1 MLGPGSKLAHYEIV
15 GSLGAGGMGEVYRAR
30 DTRLNREVAIK
41 ILPDVFATDPDRVM
55 RFTREAQTLASL
67 NHPRIAQ
74 IFGIEETAATDRAAT
89 RALVMELV
97 PGDTLADRIARGPIP
112 LDEAIPIAR
121 QVAEALE
128 AAHDAGIVH
137 RDLKP
142 ANIKLRPDGTV
153 KVLDFGLAK
162 VDSGG
167 RSLASPM
174 NSPTLTSPAL
184 THAGII
190 LGTAAYM
197 SPEQA
202 RGRPVDKRA
211 DIWAFGCV
219 LFEML
224 TATPAFPGDTITD
237 VIAAVVKNEPD
248 STLLPAHT
256 PPNVRRVLTRCLR
269 KDPDTR
275 LRDIGDA
282 RLDLTESD
290 SVPPVAAM
298 VPKSASMPLA
308 AMTVIAAAAIA
319 AAAWL
324 WLRSPAP
331 PAPRHWS
338 AVLVGGPATIM
349 QPALSPDGQ
358 LLAFQTL
365 VDGQSQV
372 GVLKPGAGTWRV
384 LTSDRTLGLA
394 VIHDWAT
401 DGSRIYY
408 DRQTD
413 VLNGIFSVPALGGE
427 ERLVLENAGFPC
439 VLPNGD
445 LLFQR
450 INADRQ
456 LQLHRFSPPTGAIE
470 PLPVVP
476 DTGAS
481 DDAVVGSL
489 DGRRVYFFGRPLA
502 DTAAR
507 SGFYQLDLES
517 RRVEPLT
524 SVQLREPVSL
534 AVNRGNGDVYFGGL
548 AGDAFQILR
557 MSAAPAPEPILTIP
571 EAARFDVE
579 RNGDLFV
586 TLRGRPS
593 EIYAFPPA
601 MKGAAERLGT
611 IPTMN
616 IRQRQGI
623 APLPNGTFLVGS
635 RGSDHDRLLVVHP
648 KRQPTTLIEGAE
660 DTRPPVA
667 AVGAQ
672 HAVMMMGPAASPDI
686 AIVNTADGRLVRRF
700 HAPAADIWSLD
711 ASPDGRTLYYTH
723 DGSVWS
729 LPAEGGTPTKLGAG
743 DSLTVERDTGDLIVK
758 LDESARIR
766 LVRMKPGG
774 GAVAEIPVRGELR
787 LIQRALMP
795 GSVRQGQLV
804 LGVASADSW
813 FWHVATIDLETGVV
827 TKLTNVNPT
836 DFHLATWRSDGVPI
850 GFGYGLNT
858 SLWHFTA
865 RAQ

>member
-1 MLGPGSKLAHYEIV
+1 MIV
-15 GSLGAGGMGEVYRAR
+15 GQTVGPYSIIAKLGEGGMGEVYSAR

-41 ILPDVFATDPDRVM
+41 ILPEAFATDPDRVM

-67 NHPRIAQ
+67 NHPHIAQ
-74 IFGIEETAATDRAAT
+74 IFGIEETPAPDRAAT
-89 RALVMELV
+89 RALIMELV

-112 LDEAIPIAR
+112 LDEAIPMAR

-162 VDSGG
+162 IVDSAAG
-167 RSLASPM
+167 LPNPI
-174 NSPTLTSPAL
+174 NSPTITSPAF

-197 SPEQA
+197 APEQA

-224 TATPAFPGDTITD
+224 TGKPAFPGDTITD
-237 VIAAVVKNEPD
+237 VIAAVVKNDPD
-248 STLLPAHT
+248 FKLLPAGT
-256 PPNVRRVLTRCLR
+256 AANVRRVLTRCLR
-269 KDPDTR
+269 KDPNTR

-282 RLDLTESD
+282 RLDLVEGDGVEPTATA
-290 SVPPVAAM
+290 VARRSLLPLIAM
-298 VPKSASMPLA
+298 ALLA
-308 AMTVIAAAAIA
+308 ATAIA
-319 AAAWL
+319 AAGWL

-331 PAPRHWS
+331 PAPLRWS
-338 AVLVGGPATIM
+338 AVLVGGPPTVM

-384 LTSDRTLGLA
+384 LTSDRTRGLA

-413 VLNGIFSVPALGGE
+413 TLNGIFSVPALGGD
-427 ERLVLENAGFPC
+427 ERLVLENAGFP
-439 VLPNGD
+439 VVMPNGD

-450 INADRQ
+450 INAERQ
-456 LQLHRFSPPTGAIE
+456 LQLHRFSPVTGAVE
-470 PLPVVP
+470 ALPAVP
-476 DTGAS
+476 DTGES
-481 DDAVVGSL
+481 DDAVVVSL
-489 DGRRVYFFGRPLA
+489 DGKRVYFFGRPLE
-502 DTAAR
+502 DSAAR
-507 SGFYQLDLES
+507 TGFYQLDLES
-517 RRVEPLT
+517 RRVDPLT
-524 SVQLREPVSL
+524 SVQLREPVSM
-534 AVNRGNGDVYFGGL
+534 AVNRENGDVYLGGR
-548 AGDAFQILR
+548 AGDAFQIVR
-557 MSAAPAPEPILTIP
+557 MSAAVPAPEPVLTIP
-571 EAARFDVE
+571 EMARFDVD

-586 TLRGRPS
+586 TLRARPS

-601 MKGAAERLGT
+601 LKGVAERLGT

-616 IRQRQGI
+616 IRRRQSI
-623 APLPNGTFLVGS
+623 APLPNGTFLVAS
-635 RGSDHDRLLVVHP
+635 RGSDHDRVLVVGP
-648 KRQPTTLIEGAE
+648 KRQPTTLVEGAD
-660 DTRPPVA
+660 DTRPPFA
-667 AVGAQ
+667 AIGAQ
-672 HAVMMMGPAASPDI
+672 QAVMMMGPAASPDI
-686 AIVNTADGRLVRRF
+686 AFVNTADGRLVRRF
-700 HAPAADIWSLD
+700 HAPSADIGSLD
-711 ASPDGRTLYYTH
+711 ASPDGRTLYYTYA
-723 DGSVWS
+723 GSVWS

-743 DSLTVERDTGDLIVK
+743 DSLTVEPETGDLIVK

-766 LVRMKPGG
+766 LVRMKPAG
-774 GAVAEIPVRGELR
+774 GAVADIPLHGELR

-795 GSVRQGQLV
+795 GSVRQGKLV

-813 FWHVATIDLETGVV
+813 FWHAAVIDLTTGAVS
-827 TKLTNVNPT
+827 KLTAVNPS
-836 DFHLATWRSDGVPI
+836 DFHFATWRSDGVPI
-850 GFGYGLNT
+850 GFGFGLNT
-858 SLWHFTA
+858 SLWQFTA
-865 RAQ
+865 RP